1 MTIGIYIITNNI
13 NKKKYVGQSID
24 INRRLKNHFSSSN
37 KTLLG
42 HSIVKYGKN
51 NFSIEIIETEKHLLD
66 EVEKQKI
73 NELDCIHP
81 NGYNMLPGGK
91 PYETLGTHLNKGR
104 KCSEETKQ
112 KLRIINLGKKH
123 SDETKQKQS
132 EIMTGRVRTP
142 EHQEKLNKART
153 GQKRTVEQ
161 RQRMS
166 NAQTGI
172 KHPKERIEKGNHRK
186 RLQRIERLEQF
197 PNILYQIIIELKNRG
212 LSDHKISIECKKF
225 GYSISKYIVKK
236 MHEYVYNAG
245 NVAFLLG

>member
-13 NKKKYVGQSID
+13 NNKKYVGQSVD
-24 INRRLKNHFSSSN
+24 IKRRLKSHFSSTN
-37 KTLLG
+37 KSLLG
-42 HSIVKYGKN
+42 HSIIKYGRD
-51 NFSIEIIETEKHLLD
+51 NFSIEIIEIEKELLD
-66 EVEKQKI
+66 EAEKQKI

-123 SDETKQKQS
+123 SDETRQKQS
-132 EIMTGRVRTP
+132 KTMKGRIRSP
-142 EHQEKLNKART
+142 EHQEKLNKSKT
-153 GQKRTVEQ
+153 GQKRTDEQ

-166 NAQTGI
+166 AAHIGE
-172 KHPKERIEKGNHRK
+172 KHSKERIEKSSLRK

-197 PNILYQIIIELKNRG
+197 PNILYRIIIELKHRG
-212 LSDHKISIECKKF
+212 LSDNKISVECKKF
-225 GYSISKYIVKK
+225 GYSVSKYIVRK
-236 MHEYVYNAG
+236 MYEYIHECG
-245 NVAFLLG
+245 NVAFMLG